1 MSLQEFKCPNCGG
14 PIRFNVGTDEMVCPY
29 CDSVISIEALKLLDE
44 VPEQE
49 SEPLSWGYESTE
61 WGAEEQEGMVVYSCR
76 SCAGEIIADETL
88 GATSCPFCDNP
99 VVMTSKFSGSLKP
112 DLVIPF
118 KLDKKQAIEALQKHY
133 LGKKLLPDVFK
144 QQNHLEEVKGV
155 YVPFWLFD
163 AETDAKVRYLAT
175 RIRHWSD
182 SSYRYTETNFYHVF
196 REGEIGF
203 NYVPADA
210 SSAIDDILMQ
220 SIEPFKMEEA
230 VDFKTAYLAGFFAN
244 KYDVEAKESAVI
256 ANQRIK
262 NSTEASFAQTVKNYA
277 TVIPERID
285 IKLNSGEMNY
295 ALLPVW
301 LLSTKWQDKSY
312 VFAMNGQTGKFVG
325 DLPLDKGKY
334 WSSFGKVFGISATVF
349 LAISLTVLG
358 LL

>member
-1 MSLQEFKCPNCGG
+1 
-14 PIRFNVGTDEMVCPY
+14 
-29 CDSVISIEALKLLDE
+29 
-44 VPEQE
+44 
-49 SEPLSWGYESTE
+49 
-61 WGAEEQEGMVVYSCR
+61 
-76 SCAGEIIADETL
+76 
-88 GATSCPFCDNP
+88 
-99 VVMTSKFSGSLKP
+99 
-112 DLVIPF
+112 
-118 KLDKKQAIEALQKHY
+118 
-133 LGKKLLPDVFK
+133 
-144 QQNHLEEVKGV
+144 
-155 YVPFWLFD
+155 
-163 AETDAKVRYLAT
+163 
-175 RIRHWSD
+175 
-182 SSYRYTETNFYHVF
+182 
-196 REGEIGF
+196 
-203 NYVPADA
+203 
-210 SSAIDDILMQ
+210 MQ